1 MFGSK
6 KPIVRIA
13 PSPTGNLHVGTA
25 RTALFN
31 YLFARNRGGKFL
43 VRIEDTD
50 LERSKKE
57 YEENILKS
65 FKWLGMEYDG
75 ELMRQSERTEIYQ
88 KHAQILVGKGMA
100 REDGTA
106 IILNNSKK
114 EMSFQDLIRGE
125 IKFEDV
131 AEEVVLIK
139 SDGTPTY
146 NFAVVV
152 DDAEMKVT
160 HVIRGEDH
168 ISNTPR
174 QLVIMEA
181 LGFERPLYA
190 HIPMILAPDRSK
202 LSKRHGAVSLLEYRE
217 KGYLPQAMLNYLA
230 LLGWNP
236 GTDQEIFIIEE
247 LIKEFSLEKIQKS
260 AAIFDG
266 KKLEWVN
273 KEHIKR
279 LPEEVQ
285 KEMRLKEVGELPY
298 IKQSPELDPK
308 FICWKAESK
317 ENTREYLEKVKTL
330 LGDPA
335 AIMKYAETVG
345 KARLPSLRSGASG
358 RGSVLWPLRYA
369 LSGERSSPDPFTLLF
384 VLGQEEAKNRI
395 ENAIKVLTT
404 ED

>member
-202 LSKRHGAVSLLEYRE
+202 LSKRYGAVSLLEYRE

-345 KARLPSLRSGASG
+345 SESGG
-358 RGSVLWPLRYA
+358 RGKVLWPLRYA
-369 LSGERSSPDPFTLLF
+369 LSGEHSSPDPFTLLD

-395 ENAIKVLTT
+395 ENAIKVLST

>member
-1 MFGSK
+1 M
-6 KPIVRIA
+6 
-13 PSPTGNLHVGTA
+13 
-25 RTALFN
+25 
-31 YLFARNRGGKFL
+31 
-43 VRIEDTD
+43 RIEDTD

-202 LSKRHGAVSLLEYRE
+202 LSKRYGAVSLLEYRE

-236 GTDQEIFIIEE
+236 GTDQEIFTIDE

-260 AAIFDG
+260 GAIFDE

-285 KEMRLKEVGELPY
+285 KEMRLKEVRELPY
-298 IKQSPELDPK
+298 IKQFPELDPK
-308 FICWKAESK
+308 LICWKAESK

-345 KARLPSLRSGASG
+345 SESGG
-358 RGSVLWPLRYA
+358 RGKVLWPLRYA
-369 LSGERSSPDPFTLLF
+369 LSGEHSSPDPFTLLD

-395 ENAIKVLTT
+395 ENAIKVLST

>member
-202 LSKRHGAVSLLEYRE
+202 LSKRYGAVSLLEYRE

-236 GTDQEIFIIEE
+236 GTDQEIFTIDE

-260 AAIFDG
+260 GAIFDE

-330 LGDPA
+330 LSDPA

-345 KARLPSLRSGASG
+345 SESGG
-358 RGSVLWPLRYA
+358 RGKVLWPLRYA
-369 LSGERSSPDPFTLLF
+369 LSGEHSSPDPFTLLD

-395 ENAIKVLTT
+395 ENAIKVLST

>member
-106 IILNNSKK
+106 IILNNSQK
-114 EMSFQDLIRGE
+114 EISFQDLIRGE

-202 LSKRHGAVSLLEYRE
+202 LSKRYGAVSLLEYRE

-260 AAIFDG
+260 GAIFDE

-345 KARLPSLRSGASG
+345 SESGG
-358 RGSVLWPLRYA
+358 RGKVLWPLRYA
-369 LSGERSSPDPFTLLF
+369 LSGEHSSPDPFTLLD

-395 ENAIKVLTT
+395 ENAIKVLST

>member
-202 LSKRHGAVSLLEYRE
+202 LSKRYGAVSLLEYRE

-330 LGDPA
+330 LSDPA

-345 KARLPSLRSGASG
+345 SESGG
-358 RGSVLWPLRYA
+358 RGKVLWPLRYA
-369 LSGERSSPDPFTLLF
+369 LSGEHSSPDPFTLLD

-395 ENAIKVLTT
+395 ENAIKVLST